1 MHKRS
6 KGRVCGKSLST
17 ALRTTSL
24 APAPVSDFAMSLASL
39 AGRFIPVGPA
49 TRERILDDEVFGWMQ
64 EADKKGV
71 KVVFVADSCH
81 SGGME
86 RSASAFGVRFRK
98 MDTPTIAGDQ
108 LRLKAGPTKTAMG
121 R

>member
-1 MHKRS
+1 LRCRWIV
-6 KGRVCGKSLST
+6 GRAVY
-17 ALRTTSL
+17 
-24 APAPVSDFAMSLASL
+24 P
-39 AGRFIPVGPA
+39 GR
-49 TRERILDDEVFGWMQ
+49 
-64 EADKKGV
+64 ADKKGV

-108 LRLKAGPTKTAMG
+108 LRPG
-121 R
+121 

>member
-1 MHKRS
+1 MDAG
-6 KGRVCGKSLST
+6 GRQEGGE
-17 ALRTTSL
+17 
-24 APAPVSDFAMSLASL
+24 
-39 AGRFIPVGPA
+39 GR
-49 TRERILDDEVFGWMQ
+49 
-64 EADKKGV
+64 
-71 KVVFVADSCH
+71 FVADSCH